1 MSIDWFT
8 FTAQIFNFLVLVWLL
23 SHFLYKPIVNAMQAR
38 EKQIAAEQEKAVLLQ
53 QQADMETAKFKLKT
67 EELVHA
73 KEELLAEAGQEV
85 QHWREEH
92 LTRARSEI
100 DEKKNEWYRAL
111 IRDRHSFL
119 REAHLR
125 MADHIHRMSRRV
137 LTELANAD
145 LQQQTIEV
153 FLKQI
158 GQIDEQQKNKIVS
171 LIESTQHRVLVESAF
186 SLNKLDE
193 NKIVKF
199 VNGFLETAVEI
210 DFEKKPELICGIEL
224 HMAGYKIAWNMNE
237 PLEELEEEFVRSLN
251 EVIALESDTSI
262 PTTA

>member
-23 SHFLYKPIVNAMQAR
+23 SHFLYKPIVNAMHER
-38 EKQIAAEQEKAVLLQ
+38 EKQIAAEQEKAVMLQ
-53 QQADMETAKFKLKT
+53 QQAEVETAKFKQKT

-85 QHWREEH
+85 QDWREEH
-92 LTRARSEI
+92 FTRARAEI

-111 IRDRHSFL
+111 IRERHSFL
-119 REAHLR
+119 REARLR
-125 MADHIHRMSRRV
+125 MADHIHLMSRRV

-153 FLKQI
+153 FLNQI
-158 GQIDEQQKNKIVS
+158 GQIDEQQKNKMVT

-186 SLNKLDE
+186 ELKQMDQE
-193 NKIVKF
+193 KIVKF
-199 VNGFLETAVEI
+199 VHDFLGTAVEI
-210 DFEKKPELICGIEL
+210 DFQKKTELICGIEL
-224 HMAGYKIAWNMNE
+224 HVAGYKIAWNIHE

-251 EVIALESDTSI
+251 EVIALESDTNI